1 MATSKEYM
9 EFIIDQSGLGDDIIT
24 KQMMGEYL
32 LYYKG
37 KHIGGIYDN
46 RLLVKKTKTNEQF
59 GMPEAIPYTGAKPM
73 FIVDVDNRDEV
84 KNVIIVTSEGVK
96 SKL

>member
-1 MATSKEYM
+1 MATSKDYM
-9 EFIIDQSGLGDDIIT
+9 EFVIDQSGLGDDIAT
-24 KQMMGEYL
+24 RKMMGEYL

-46 RLLVKKTKTNEQF
+46 RLLVKTTKTNEQF

-73 FIVDVDNRDEV
+73 FLVNVDNRDEV

-96 SKL
+96 LK

>member
-1 MATSKEYM
+1 MATSKDYM
-9 EFIIDQSGLGDDIIT
+9 EFVIDKSGLGDDIAT
-24 KQMMGEYL
+24 RKMMGEYL

-73 FIVDVDNRDEV
+73 FLVNVDNRDEV

-96 SKL
+96 LK

>member
-1 MATSKEYM
+1 MATSKDYM
-9 EFIIDQSGLGDDIIT
+9 EFVIDQSGLGDDIAT
-24 KQMMGEYL
+24 RKMMGEYL
-32 LYYKG
+32 LYYKR

-73 FIVDVDNRDEV
+73 FLVNVDNRDEV

-96 SKL
+96 LK

>member
-1 MATSKEYM
+1 MATSKDYM
-9 EFIIDQSGLGDDIIT
+9 EFIIDQSGLGDDIVT
-24 KQMMGEYL
+24 RQMMGEYL

-46 RLLVKKTKTNEQF
+46 RLLVKKTKTNEKL

-73 FIVDVDNRDEV
+73 FLVDVDNRDEV
-84 KNVIIVTSEGVK
+84 KNIIILTYEGGY
-96 SKL
+96 

>member
-1 MATSKEYM
+1 MATSKDYM
-9 EFIIDQSGLGDDIIT
+9 EFVIDQSGLGDDIAT
-24 KQMMGEYL
+24 GKMMGEYL

-37 KHIGGIYDN
+37 KHIGGICDN

-73 FIVDVDNRDEV
+73 FLVNVDNRDEV

-96 SKL
+96 LK